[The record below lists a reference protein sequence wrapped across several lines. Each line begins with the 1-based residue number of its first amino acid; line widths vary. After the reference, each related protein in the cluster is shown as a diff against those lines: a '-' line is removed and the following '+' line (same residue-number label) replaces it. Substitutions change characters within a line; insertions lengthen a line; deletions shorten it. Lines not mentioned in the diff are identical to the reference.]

1 MNNTKKNR
9 LPLYIGIPVILLL
22 IFLRFG
28 LYFLKSDGFS
38 GLSVLL
44 PILLLLFILFACVL
58 PLSLR
63 HGYIKIAKKRG
74 DDPVLWAIVVFIATP
89 FIGLLIYFLRR
100 SEIKA
105 KCPACGHR
113 ISVKAKYC
121 EECGAHI
128 ENKEDNGVMV
138 KQETHHLKFIIAGI
152 ISMVLMLVCLTGFIV
167 SAATGNGVNT
177 DVTSNDRVWNL
188 GVISMNSNTYLNGV
202 WKLDFRS
209 ASDGFVEEQ
218 DMKVEDADTQMLY
231 ADISCETV
239 PEGATLVLWLVQDEV
254 VKSVDVTNLS
264 EPLEYP
270 LNDFENGEIHVR
282 LQINGVEDTVSE
294 IYVK

>member
-1 MNNTKKNR
+1 M
-9 LPLYIGIPVILLL
+9 
-22 IFLRFG
+22 
-28 LYFLKSDGFS
+28 
-38 GLSVLL
+38 
-44 PILLLLFILFACVL
+44 
-58 PLSLR
+58 
-63 HGYIKIAKKRG
+63 
-74 DDPVLWAIVVFIATP
+74 LWAIVVFIATP

-105 KCPACGHR
+105 TCPTCGHR
-113 ISVKAKYC
+113 ISLKAKYC
-121 EECGAHI
+121 EECGTHI
-128 ENKEDNGVMV
+128 ENREANGVMV
-138 KQETHHLKFIIAGI
+138 KQGTHHLKFIAAGI
-152 ISMVLMLVCLTGFIV
+152 VSMVLMLMCLSGFIV

-177 DVTSNDRVWNL
+177 NVASNDRVWNL

-202 WKLDFRS
+202 WNLDFRS

-218 DMKVEDADTQMLY
+218 DMMIDDADTQMLH
-231 ADISCETV
+231 ADISCGTV
-239 PEGATLVLWLVQDEV
+239 PEGATLVLWLVQGEV

-282 LQINGVEDTVSE
+282 LQINGVENTISE

>member
-1 MNNTKKNR
+1 
-9 LPLYIGIPVILLL
+9 
-22 IFLRFG
+22 
-28 LYFLKSDGFS
+28 
-38 GLSVLL
+38 
-44 PILLLLFILFACVL
+44 
-58 PLSLR
+58 
-63 HGYIKIAKKRG
+63 
-74 DDPVLWAIVVFIATP
+74 
-89 FIGLLIYFLRR
+89 
-100 SEIKA
+100 
-105 KCPACGHR
+105 
-113 ISVKAKYC
+113 
-121 EECGAHI
+121 
-128 ENKEDNGVMV
+128 MV
-138 KQETHHLKFIIAGI
+138 KQGNPPLKIYCSPVS